1 MRVFR
6 PLQFALLISAAAAA
20 TAQTNE
26 RGLDARNLDGNV
38 AACSDF
44 YQYANGGWLKANPV
58 PQGHGSW
65 GTFEELQL
73 RGIAQQR
80 ALLEAATS
88 AADDDTTRLLGD
100 LYASGM
106 NETAVEA
113 AGAAPLAPLF
123 ERITK
128 IRKPKDLAP
137 AIADLHARGLPLLF
151 DFGINDDLKD
161 PSRRIAYITQGG
173 LGLPDRDY
181 YLREDNDTRT
191 LLAAYEAYV
200 ERLLTLSGSANPAQE
215 ADAVLAIES
224 RLARQ
229 SLTLLQLRDPGN
241 SYRLVAVKEL
251 DKTFPAFEWRKFMKA
266 QGLGKVDSVSL
277 AHVSFFT
284 EAGAAL
290 AAVPLEQ
297 WRAYL
302 RFHVAH
308 VLAPYLSSPFV
319 QAHEA
324 LYLRTL
330 RGTKEALPRWR
341 RVRDSVD
348 ALLGYALGQRYAQQ
362 YLPADAQAKAVA
374 LVESVR
380 AAQRAQIERAPWL
393 GTAART
399 AALAKIDALDL
410 KIGAPEHG
418 PGYEGLTLS
427 RDSYA
432 GNVLAIIAY
441 VHKRLMA
448 TVDKP
453 REDWQWPQPAH
464 VVNAYYDPARN
475 QLVLPAGFLQ
485 PPLFDPAAD
494 AALNYGAL
502 GALVGHELMRG
513 YDTIGSTFDAG
524 GRIAPWLE
532 TADANA
538 YALRTKPLELQYDAY
553 SAFGPVK
560 VSGRLTLGSNIA
572 DLAGLQTAWA
582 AFQASNPG
590 TQKVDGLTP
599 AQRFWLSW
607 AQVWRRNYTD
617 EELQLLVATD
627 VHAPAKYRVN
637 GPLSNLTPFA
647 ESFQCKVGKASMLR
661 AEKDRVSVW

>member
-6 PLQFALLISAAAAA
+6 PLQFALLISAAATAS
-20 TAQTNE
+20 AQTNE

-65 GTFEELQL
+65 GTFEELEQ

-80 ALLEAATS
+80 ALLEAAAN

-106 NETAVEA
+106 NESAIEA
-113 AGAAPLAPLF
+113 AGAAPLAPVF
-123 ERITK
+123 ERIAK
-128 IRKPKDLAP
+128 IRKAKDLAP

-241 SYRLVAVKEL
+241 SYRVAAVKEL

-266 QGLGKVDSVSL
+266 QGLAKVDNVSF

-284 EAGAAL
+284 EANAAL

-330 RGTKEALPRWR
+330 RGNKEALPRWR

-362 YLPADAQAKAVA
+362 YLPAEAQAKAVA

-393 GTAART
+393 GTAARS
-399 AALAKIDALDL
+399 AALAKIDALDM
-410 KIGAPEHG
+410 KIGAPERG

-427 RDSYA
+427 RESYA

-513 YDTIGSTFDAG
+513 YDAIGSTFDAG

-582 AFQASNPG
+582 AFQAGNPG
-590 TQKVDGLTP
+590 TQKVDGHTP

-637 GPLSNLTPFA
+637 GPLSNLAPFA

-661 AEKDRVSVW
+661 AEEDRVSVW